1 MGAAARRFKRR
12 GGAMTRAARN
22 FPAAGVSVFDTGVG
36 ASFFRTK
43 FQSMAKGK
51 PQLEWCVVRLGE
63 DHNWWVDEVSDPV
76 HWDVDALSII
86 DPRQVDHLVEAIEP
100 LREYGFD
107 PDVFERAFIPFRIAK
122 DLGKGRVRLQRTKEP
137 LLESDEKLFALPD
150 VIDEENGP
158 YADLLDHLTRLRVKL
173 LNDLFDFEEKLTVD
187 EVEDQIREAQ
197 NNDFIEGKS
206 VHLFNELTA
215 ILDFMPAGYGDDDEE
230 EGATVTKRRAPAA
243 EEDEDIPDIDEEED
257 ERMKN
262 DASLK
267 WDEDEEEG
275 EDKDKDGAEKKG
287 AAKSDD
293 DEDEEEEDDGA
304 ERDFDD
310 EAEEDDKPSRSRRG
324 RR

>member
-1 MGAAARRFKRR
+1 
-12 GGAMTRAARN
+12 
-22 FPAAGVSVFDTGVG
+22 
-36 ASFFRTK
+36 
-43 FQSMAKGK
+43 MAKGK

-107 PDVFERAFIPFRIAK
+107 PDVFERAFIAFRIAK

-137 LLESDEKLFALPD
+137 LLESEEKLFALPD
-150 VIDEENGP
+150 IIDEENGP

-206 VHLFNELTA
+206 VHLFNELTS
-215 ILDFMPAGYGDDDEE
+215 ILDFMPAGYGDDDED
-230 EGATVTKRRAPAA
+230 EGTTATKRRAPAA
-243 EEDEDIPDIDEEED
+243 EDDEDIPDIDEEED

-262 DASLK
+262 DTSLK
-267 WDEDEEEG
+267 WDEDEEEKG
-275 EDKDKDGAEKKG
+275 DEDAKPDAKDKDGDKDG
-287 AAKSDD
+287 
-293 DEDEEEEDDGA
+293 DEDEDEDDGA
-304 ERDFDD
+304 EKDFDD
-310 EAEEDDKPSRSRRG
+310 EEESDDKTSRSRRG

>member
-1 MGAAARRFKRR
+1 
-12 GGAMTRAARN
+12 
-22 FPAAGVSVFDTGVG
+22 
-36 ASFFRTK
+36 
-43 FQSMAKGK
+43 MAKGK

-107 PDVFERAFIPFRIAK
+107 PDVFERAFIAFRIAK

-137 LLESDEKLFALPD
+137 LLESEEKLFALPD
-150 VIDEENGP
+150 IIDEENGP

-215 ILDFMPAGYGDDDEE
+215 ILDFMPAGYGDDDED
-230 EGATVTKRRAPAA
+230 EGTVATKRRAPAA

-262 DASLK
+262 DSSLK
-267 WDEDEEEG
+267 WDEDEEEKG
-275 EDKDKDGAEKKG
+275 EEDGKSDAKAKDG
-287 AAKSDD
+287 D
-293 DEDEEEEDDGA
+293 DEDEEDEDDGA
-304 ERDFDD
+304 EKDFDD
-310 EAEEDDKPSRSRRG
+310 EEESDDKPSRSRRG

>member
-1 MGAAARRFKRR
+1 MQI
-12 GGAMTRAARN
+12 
-22 FPAAGVSVFDTGVG
+22 FPKKGVSVFDTGIG
-36 ASFFRTK
+36 ASFFRTS
-43 FQSMAKGK
+43 FILMAKGT
-51 PQLEWCVVRLGE
+51 PQLEWCNVRLGE

-107 PDVFERAFIPFRIAK
+107 PDVFERAFIAFRIAK
-122 DLGKGRVRLQRTKEP
+122 DLGKGRVKLQRTKES

-150 VIDEENGP
+150 IIDEENGP

-206 VHLFNELTA
+206 VHLFTELTA

-230 EGATVTKRRAPAA
+230 EAPVAGKRAKRRAADEE
-243 EEDEDIPDIDEEED
+243 EEDDLPDIEEEED

-267 WDEDEEEG
+267 WDEDDEESKDEDGEKGEG
-275 EDKDKDGAEKKG
+275 D
-287 AAKSDD
+287 DD
-293 DEDEEEEDDGA
+293 DEDEDDGA
-304 ERDFDD
+304 EKDFDD
-310 EAEEDDKPSRSRRG
+310 DDEEEADEDDKPSRKSRG

>member
-1 MGAAARRFKRR
+1 
-12 GGAMTRAARN
+12 
-22 FPAAGVSVFDTGVG
+22 
-36 ASFFRTK
+36 
-43 FQSMAKGK
+43 MAKGT
-51 PQLEWCVVRLGE
+51 PQLEWCNVRLGE

-86 DPRQVDHLVEAIEP
+86 DPRQVDHLIEAIEP

-107 PDVFERAFIPFRIAK
+107 PDVFERAFIAFRIAK
-122 DLGKGRVRLQRTKEP
+122 DLGKGRVNLRRTKES

-150 VIDEENGP
+150 IIDEENGP

-206 VHLFNELTA
+206 VHLFTELTA
-215 ILDFMPAGYGDDDEE
+215 ILDFMPAGYGDDDDEE
-230 EGATVTKRRAPAA
+230 AAPVGKRTKRRAADA
-243 EEDEDIPDIDEEED
+243 EEDDADLPDIDEEED

-267 WDEDEEEG
+267 WDEDEEESKDG
-275 EDKDKDGAEKKG
+275 EDGESKKG
-287 AAKSDD
+287 EGD
-293 DEDEEEEDDGA
+293 DEDEDEDDGA
-304 ERDFDD
+304 EKDFDD
-310 EAEEDDKPSRSRRG
+310 DEEEADEEDDKPSRKSRG